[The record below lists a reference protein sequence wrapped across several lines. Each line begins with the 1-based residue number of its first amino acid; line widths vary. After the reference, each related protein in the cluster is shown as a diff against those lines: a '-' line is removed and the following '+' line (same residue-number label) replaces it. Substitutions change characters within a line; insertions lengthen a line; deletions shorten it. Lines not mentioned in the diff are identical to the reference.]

1 MVSKARKI
9 KVALSV
15 DFDAVSHWL
24 ETGCHHGNNMAD
36 YSSGIFSGQV
46 GVYRLLDTFKKKG
59 PFRQGDLVHTR
70 PHDRDVP

>member
-15 DFDAVSHWL
+15 DFDAVSHLL
-24 ETGCHHGNNMAD
+24 ETGCHHDNNMAD

-46 GVYRLLDTFKKKG
+46 GIYRLLDTFKKKRAFPTG
-59 PFRQGDLVHTR
+59 
-70 PHDRDVP
+70 